1 MRFLQK
7 KAVVMARNIIA
18 DRFHI
23 DPPLMVG
30 VLLMSALGLLVLYS
44 ASEQSFD
51 TILYQ
56 GLRLL
61 VGLVAMV
68 IVAQIPPYRIA
79 HWAPI
84 LYFIALS
91 LLVIVLFL
99 VLVAGYSAG
108 LTSGSLD
115 FNHLRS

>member
-1 MRFLQK
+1 M
-7 KAVVMARNIIA
+7 
-18 DRFHI
+18 
-23 DPPLMVG
+23 
-30 VLLMSALGLLVLYS
+30 GLLVLYS

-51 TILYQ
+51 TVLYQ

-91 LLVIVLFL
+91 LLVIVLFFGTGRGVQRWL
-99 VLVAGYSAG
+99 DLGFFRFQPSEIMKIFLIMALASEVVCLMMYFALG
-108 LTSGSLD
+108 LGS
-115 FNHLRS
+115 